1 MTEQEALK
9 VIFILKQADNGCPHC
24 VRILN
29 GYFVNE
35 FPRFSHLID
44 PSDIDL
50 RVEHIAAYKSLNDDE
65 QAECDRLINELEGSQ
80 QTPGAIGEIIA
91 QILLRR
97 VL

>member
-1 MTEQEALK
+1 MLEKFLVFGFAAIAL
-9 VIFILKQADNGCPHC
+9 
-24 VRILN
+24 
-29 GYFVNE
+29 
-35 FPRFSHLID
+35 
-44 PSDIDL
+44 
-50 RVEHIAAYKSLNDDE
+50 IAAYKSLNDDE

>member
-50 RVEHIAAYKSLNDDE
+50 RVEHNDD
-65 QAECDRLINELEGSQ
+65 
-80 QTPGAIGEIIA
+80 
-91 QILLRR
+91 
-97 VL
+97 